1 MTNAETEAA
10 IIVAVGPQ
18 GHLSDGTIAF
28 AVETAAR
35 LELGIELVHV
45 VPTRIGGP
53 TGTWEIGIAFD
64 QMVAEGRAGLDD
76 ALRRVRDC
84 APAGLPISGEL
95 VRGGVIASLVDRSRL
110 AQLVILEHRHLGR
123 WDRFTSGSVTAGVAA
138 HAHAPVVS
146 VPAGWQPSSKPRPI
160 TVAVEDAKR
169 ADAEL
174 WTALGLA
181 AAADLPVMVV
191 RATYLPQAYQ
201 EILRREVK
209 EQDFLS
215 AAREELIRD
224 AQLPESVCER
234 VPCTFEVRWGRP
246 EEVLLEAAAASSLLV
261 LARRDPLLPFGSHL
275 GPVVRHVLERAEC
288 PVMVVEPTLP
298 SVPVKEQAAYTAAQA
313 LAVEPSAVG

>member
-10 IIVAVGPQ
+10 IILAVGPQ

-35 LELGIELVHV
+35 LELGLELVHV
-45 VPTRIGGP
+45 VPNHIGGP
-53 TGTWEIGIAFD
+53 TGTWEIGITFD
-64 QMVAEGRAGLDD
+64 QMVADGRAELD
-76 ALRRVRDC
+76 AAVRRVRDR
-84 APAGLPISGEL
+84 APAGLPVSGEL
-95 VRGGVIASLVDRSRL
+95 VRGGVIASLVDRSLL
-110 AQLVILEHRHLGR
+110 AQMVIVEHRHLGR

-146 VPAGWQPSSKPRPI
+146 VPAGWQPPAKPRPI

-201 EILRREVK
+201 EILRREVR
-209 EQDFLS
+209 EQDFL
-215 AAREELIRD
+215 AAGREELIRD
-224 AQLPESVCER
+224 AQIPVSVCER

-246 EEVLLEAAAASSLLV
+246 EEVLLDAAAASSLLV
-261 LARRDPLLPFGSHL
+261 LARRDPRLPFGSHL
-275 GPVVRHVLERAEC
+275 GPVVRHVLERAGC
-288 PVMVVEPTLP
+288 PVMVVEPMLAQSISADDAQP
-298 SVPVKEQAAYTAAQA
+298 TAERP
-313 LAVEPSAVG
+313 LTSAPAG